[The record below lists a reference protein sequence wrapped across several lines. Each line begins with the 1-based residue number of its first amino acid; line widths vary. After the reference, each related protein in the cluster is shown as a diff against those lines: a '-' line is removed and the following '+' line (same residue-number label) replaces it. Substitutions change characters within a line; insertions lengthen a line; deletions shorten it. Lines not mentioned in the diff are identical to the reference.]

1 MRACCDAARMRI
13 CTWNIQLGL
22 RLEEVLDAVGS
33 HPDFARVD
41 LFALQEASIHDGR
54 PDAEPIAEALGPAFR
69 SFQATAQMLRGR
81 DQGNALIWRRE
92 AFEPSAPEVVALT
105 GAGAIQMTRAERT
118 LLRAIPPQRRIAL
131 RAESAAMRVYVVHLD
146 VIGFT
151 HKLEQF
157 GAVVADM
164 HARAP
169 VPLTLVAGDLNTFGM
184 PRLQMWR
191 RIRSAAKSAE
201 LVELTRAVRRT
212 HWTSQK
218 LDAIYMKGGSALQ
231 HHAWALEVRG
241 SDHLPVFADLEPVA
255 ASD

>member
-1 MRACCDAARMRI
+1 MRI
-13 CTWNIQLGL
+13 CTWNIQMGL
-22 RLEEVLDAVGS
+22 RLDAVVDAVAS
-33 HPDFARVD
+33 HPDFAKVD
-41 LFALQEASIHDGR
+41 LFALQESSIHDGR
-54 PDAEPIAEALGPAFR
+54 PDAEAIARALGPEFR

-81 DQGNALIWRRE
+81 DQGNALIWRPE
-92 AFEPSAPEVVALT
+92 AFEPDAPEVVALT
-105 GAGAIQMTRAERT
+105 GAGAVRMTRAERT

-146 VIGFT
+146 VVGFT

-164 HARAP
+164 QSRPA

-191 RIRSAAKSAE
+191 RIRAAAKAAE
-201 LVELTRAVRRT
+201 LIEVTKAVRRT

-218 LDAIYMKGGSALQ
+218 LDAIYMQRGSAFE
-231 HHAWALEVRG
+231 HHAWALAVRG
-241 SDHLPVFADLEPVA
+241 SDHLPVFADIEAHGVPSA
-255 ASD
+255 

>member
-1 MRACCDAARMRI
+1 MRI
-13 CTWNIQLGL
+13 CTWNIQMGL
-22 RLEEVLDAVGS
+22 RLGMVLDAVRS
-33 HPDFARVD
+33 HPDFNTIDV
-41 LFALQEASIHDGR
+41 FAIQESSIHDGR
-54 PDAEPIAEALGPAFR
+54 PDAEAIAEALGPEFR

-81 DQGNALIWRRE
+81 DQGNALIWRPK
-92 AFEPSAPEVVALT
+92 AFEPSAPEVIALT
-105 GAGAIQMTRAERT
+105 GAGAIRMTRAERT

-164 HARAP
+164 QARPA

-191 RIRSAAKSAE
+191 RIRAAAKSAE
-201 LVELTRAVRRT
+201 LVELTKAVRRT

-218 LDAIYMKGGSALQ
+218 LDTIYMKGGTAVQ
-231 HHAWALEVRG
+231 HHAWAVKVRG
-241 SDHLPVFADLEPVA
+241 SDHLPVFADIEM
-255 ASD
+255 DGG

>member
-1 MRACCDAARMRI
+1 MRI

-22 RLEEVLDAVGS
+22 RLDEVLDVVSS
-33 HPDFARVD
+33 HPDFAKVD

-54 PDAEPIAEALGPAFR
+54 PDAEAIAEVLGAEFR
-69 SFQATAQMLRGR
+69 SCQATAQMLRGR
-81 DQGNALIWRRE
+81 DQGNALIWRPT

-105 GAGAIQMTRAERT
+105 GAGILPMTRAERT

-131 RAESAAMRVYVVHLD
+131 RAESPAMRVYVVHLD

-164 HARAP
+164 QARPA

-191 RIRSAAKSAE
+191 RIRTAAKSAE
-201 LVELTRAVRRT
+201 LVELTKAVRRT

-218 LDAIYMKGGSALQ
+218 LDAIYMKSACDVE
-231 HHAWALEVRG
+231 HHAWALKVRG
-241 SDHLPVFADLEPVA
+241 SDHLPVFAKIDTE
-255 ASD
+255 SRSGD

>member
-1 MRACCDAARMRI
+1 MRI

-22 RLEEVLDAVGS
+22 RLDEVLAAIDS
-33 HPDFARVD
+33 HPDFASVD
-41 LFALQEASIHDGR
+41 LLALQEASIHDGR
-54 PDAEPIAEALGPAFR
+54 ADSDAIAEVLGPRFR

-81 DQGNALIWRRE
+81 DQGNALIWRPE
-92 AFEPSAPEVVALT
+92 AFEPSVPEVVALT
-105 GAGAIQMTRAERT
+105 GAGVVPMTRAERT

-131 RAESAAMRVYVVHLD
+131 RAESAATRIYVVHLD

-164 HARAP
+164 QARP
-169 VPLTLVAGDLNTFGM
+169 NVPLTLVAGDLNTFGM

-191 RIRSAAKSAE
+191 RIRAAAKSAE
-201 LVELTRAVRRT
+201 LVELTKSVRRT

-218 LDAIYMKGGSALQ
+218 LDAIYMKSESAVE
-231 HHAWALEVRG
+231 HHSWALKVQG
-241 SDHLPVFADLEPVA
+241 SDHLPVFADIEGG
-255 ASD
+255 SNE

>member
-1 MRACCDAARMRI
+1 M
-13 CTWNIQLGL
+13 CTWNIQMGL
-22 RLEEVLDAVGS
+22 RLEAVLDAVGS
-33 HPDFARVD
+33 HPDFAKVD

-54 PDAEPIAEALGPAFR
+54 PDADAIARVLGPEFR

-81 DQGNALIWRRE
+81 DQGNALIWRSK

-105 GAGAIQMTRAERT
+105 NAGAIRMTRAERT

-131 RAESAAMRVYVVHLD
+131 RAESASMRVYVVHLD

-164 HARAP
+164 QARPA
-169 VPLTLVAGDLNTFGM
+169 VQLTLLAGDLNTFGM

-191 RIRSAAKSAE
+191 RIRAAAKSAE
-201 LVELTRAVRRT
+201 LVELTKAVRRT

-218 LDAIYMKGGSALQ
+218 LDAIYMKGGSAFQ
-231 HHAWALEVRG
+231 YNAWALKVRG
-241 SDHLPVFADLEPVA
+241 SDHLPVFADIDAGV
-255 ASD
+255 DR

>member
-1 MRACCDAARMRI
+1 MRI

-22 RLEEVLDAVGS
+22 RLDEVLDAAGS
-33 HPDFARVD
+33 HPDFATVD
-41 LFALQEASIHDGR
+41 LFALQEASIHGGR
-54 PDAEPIAEALGPAFR
+54 PDAAAIAEVLGPQFR

-81 DQGNALIWRRE
+81 DQGNALIWRTE
-92 AFEPSAPEVVALT
+92 AFEPTAPEVVALT
-105 GAGAIQMTRAERT
+105 SGGVLAMTRAERT

-131 RAESAAMRVYVVHLD
+131 RAESTAIRIYVVHLD

-164 HARAP
+164 QARPA
-169 VPLTLVAGDLNTFGM
+169 VPLTFLAGDLNTFGM

-191 RIRSAAKSAE
+191 RIRTAAKSAG
-201 LVELTRAVRRT
+201 LMELTKAVRRT

-218 LDAIYMKGGSALQ
+218 LDAIYLKGASDVE
-231 HHAWALEVRG
+231 HRAWALKVRG
-241 SDHLPVFADLEPVA
+241 SDHLPVFAEIDILARPR
-255 ASD
+255 

>member
-1 MRACCDAARMRI
+1 MRI
-13 CTWNIQLGL
+13 CTWNIQMGL
-22 RLEEVLDAVGS
+22 RLDEVLDAIGS
-33 HPDFARVD
+33 HPDFAKVD

-54 PDAEPIAEALGPAFR
+54 PDAEAVAEAMGPEFQ

-81 DQGNALIWRRE
+81 DQGNALIWRPG

-105 GAGAIQMTRAERT
+105 GASTMSMTRAERT

-131 RAESAAMRVYVVHLD
+131 RAESAAIRVYVVHLD
-146 VIGFT
+146 VVGFT

-164 HARAP
+164 RARPA

-191 RIRSAAKSAE
+191 RIRASAKAAE
-201 LVELTRAVRRT
+201 LVEVTKSVRRT
-212 HWTSQK
+212 HWTAQK

-231 HHAWALEVRG
+231 HHAWALKIRG
-241 SDHLPVFADLEPVA
+241 SDHLPVFADIEMA
-255 ASD
+255 GG

>member
-1 MRACCDAARMRI
+1 MRV
-13 CTWNIQLGL
+13 CTWNIQMGL
-22 RLEEVLDAVGS
+22 RLEAVLDAVGG

-41 LFALQEASIHDGR
+41 LFALQESSIHDGR
-54 PDAEPIAEALGPAFR
+54 PDAEAVAEAMGPEFR

-81 DQGNALIWRRE
+81 DQGNALIWRPK
-92 AFEPSAPEVVALT
+92 AFEPSPPEVVALT
-105 GAGAIQMTRAERT
+105 GAGDMPMTRAERT

-131 RAESAAMRVYVVHLD
+131 RAESTTMRVYVVHLD
-146 VIGFT
+146 VVGFT

-164 HARAP
+164 QARPA

-191 RIRSAAKSAE
+191 RIRTAAKSAD

-212 HWTSQK
+212 HWTAQK
-218 LDAIYMKGGSALQ
+218 LDAIYVKGGSSLR
-231 HHAWALEVRG
+231 HRAWALKIRG
-241 SDHLPVFADLEPVA
+241 SDHLPVFADIDEEPA
-255 ASD
+255 GA

>member
-1 MRACCDAARMRI
+1 MRI
-13 CTWNIQLGL
+13 CTWNIQMGL
-22 RLEEVLDAVGS
+22 RLDEVLDAVGR
-33 HPDFARVD
+33 HPDFAKVD

-54 PDAEPIAEALGPAFR
+54 PDAEAIADAMGPEFQ

-81 DQGNALIWRRE
+81 DQGNALLWRRG

-105 GAGAIQMTRAERT
+105 GAGVIPMTRAERT

-131 RAESAAMRVYVVHLD
+131 RAESATLRVYVVHLD

-157 GAVVADM
+157 GAVVADID
-164 HARAP
+164 ARPP

-191 RIRSAAKSAE
+191 RIRASAKSAE
-201 LVELTRAVRRT
+201 LVELTKSVRRT

-218 LDAIYMKGGSALQ
+218 LDAIYMRSGHAFQ
-231 HHAWALEVRG
+231 HHAWALKIRG
-241 SDHLPVFADLEPVA
+241 SDHLPVFADIDEESSGA
-255 ASD
+255 

>member
-1 MRACCDAARMRI
+1 MRI

-22 RLEEVLDAVGS
+22 RLAEVMDAVGS
-33 HPDFARVD
+33 HPDFENVD

-54 PDAEPIAEALGPAFR
+54 PDADAIAEVLGPRFR

-81 DQGNALIWRRE
+81 DQGNALIWRPE

-105 GAGAIQMTRAERT
+105 SAGVLPMTRAERT

-131 RAESAAMRVYVVHLD
+131 RAESKAMRVYVVHLD

-164 HARAP
+164 QGRPA

-191 RIRSAAKSAE
+191 RIRTAAKSAE

-218 LDAIYMKGGSALQ
+218 LDAIYMKCAFDIE
-231 HHAWALEVRG
+231 HHAWALKVRG
-241 SDHLPVFADLEPVA
+241 SDHLPVFAEIDTG
-255 ASD
+255 DRRGD

>member
-1 MRACCDAARMRI
+1 MRI
-13 CTWNIQLGL
+13 CTWNIQMGL
-22 RLEEVLDAVGS
+22 RLEAVVAAVAS

-41 LFALQEASIHDGR
+41 LIALQESSIHHGR
-54 PDAEPIAEALGPAFR
+54 PDAEAIAEALGPEFR

-81 DQGNALIWRRE
+81 DQGNALIWRPE
-92 AFEPSAPEVVALT
+92 AFEPDAPEVVALT
-105 GAGAIQMTRAERT
+105 GAGAVRMTRAERT

-146 VIGFT
+146 VVGFT

-164 HARAP
+164 QSRP
-169 VPLTLVAGDLNTFGM
+169 GVPLTLVAGDLNTFGM

-191 RIRSAAKSAE
+191 RIRASAKAAE
-201 LVELTRAVRRT
+201 LVEVTKAVRRT

-218 LDAIYMKGGSALQ
+218 LDAIYMKGGSAFE
-231 HHAWALEVRG
+231 HRAWALAIRG
-241 SDHLPVFADLEPVA
+241 SDHLPVFADIA
-255 ASD
+255 ADGASSA